1 MGFFKFLIEIFD
13 ERVLKADY
21 LILSVVEALSLQ
33 KLGEDG
39 GHLLEEVAFV
49 FEERCKL
56 LPEQRE
62 VKEGQIDL
70 IDVLPAHLAQL
81 VWF

>member
-1 MGFFKFLIEIFD
+1 LGFFKFLIKIVD
-13 ERVLKADY
+13 ERVLEADY

-62 VKEGQIDL
+62 VKESQINL
-70 IDVLPAHLAQL
+70 INVLPTHLP
-81 VWF
+81 